1 MVTSLL
7 RKVFG
12 SRNDRI
18 LKRLQKN
25 VNKINRLEPELE
37 KLSDDQLRAKTDE
50 FRKRYQDGETLDQL
64 LPEAFAVARE
74 GARRALHKIGRA
86 SCRERV

>member
-25 VNKINRLEPELE
+25 VNKINMLEPELE
-37 KLSDDQLRAKTDE
+37 KLSDDQLCAKGRSE
-50 FRKRYQDGETLDQL
+50 QVAVKY
-64 LPEAFAVARE
+64 PEMEIMFE
-74 GARRALHKIGRA
+74 IP
-86 SCRERV
+86 